1 MKPLNII
8 IAGGGTMG
16 TSLVQIF
23 SQNAFPVTLY
33 SRRRETLERAKDRI
47 AINQKALVQQNILS
61 GDESEAL
68 VRRISFSD
76 DKACFADADLV
87 IENITED
94 MEAKKRFWQEISRLV
109 PETAVLATNTSGL
122 SITEM
127 SGAVHLPERF
137 DGMHWFNPPHI
148 VQLIEVTKGEQTS
161 DATADFIMELS
172 KAVGKKPIKVQK
184 DIPGFIANRLQY
196 ALLREA
202 AHLVE
207 EGAASMEEVD
217 LACSLV
223 IGMRY
228 ACLGPFR
235 VVDMGGVDIFNSVS
249 NYLFAD
255 LCDDKDGSRLMQQL
269 VAEGKLG
276 VKSGEG
282 FYPYRPE
289 EIPELIQE
297 RDTRYIQMVQC
308 MDSFEKKPADEE
320 H

>member
-1 MKPLNII
+1 MNTEHII

-23 SQNAFPVTLY
+23 AQKGFAVTLY
-33 SRRRETLERAKDRI
+33 SRRQETLDRSQENI
-47 AINQKALVQQNILS
+47 RVNQ
-61 GDESEAL
+61 EAL
-68 VRRISFSD
+68 VAQGVVSQEESQTLIKLIAFTN

-87 IENITED
+87 IESISED
-94 MEAKKRFWQEISRLV
+94 MDVKKKFWDEISHLV
-109 PETAVLATNTSGL
+109 PENAILCTNTSGM

-127 SGAVHLPERF
+127 ATAVYRPERF
-137 DGMHWFNPPHI
+137 TGMHWFNSPHI
-148 VQLIEVTKGEQTS
+148 VQLVEVTKGEKTT
-161 DATADFIMELS
+161 DETADAVMELS
-172 KAVGKKPIKVQK
+172 RKLGKKPVKVQK

-207 EGAASMEEVD
+207 SGAASMEEVD

-249 NYLFAD
+249 NYLFED
-255 LCDDKDGSRLMQQL
+255 LCDDKDGSRLLQDL
-269 VAEGKLG
+269 VAQGKLG

-282 FYPYRPE
+282 FYSYRKE
-289 EIPELIQE
+289 EIPGLIKD
-297 RDTRYIQMVQC
+297 RDSRYIRMVQC
-308 MDSFEKKPADEE
+308 MDSFEEPEK
-320 H
+320 

>member
-1 MKPLNII
+1 MNTEHII

-23 SQNAFPVTLY
+23 AQKGFAVTLY
-33 SRRRETLERAKDRI
+33 SRHEETLARAQENIRV
-47 AINQKALVQQNILS
+47 NQ
-61 GDESEAL
+61 EAL
-68 VRRISFSD
+68 VAQGVVSPGESTALIGLIAFTN
-76 DKACFADADLV
+76 DKACFSNADLV
-87 IENITED
+87 IESISDD
-94 MEAKKRFWQEISRLV
+94 MDVKKKFWDEISHLV
-109 PETAVLATNTSGL
+109 PEDAILCSNTSGM

-127 SGAVHLPERF
+127 ATAVYRPERF
-137 DGMHWFNPPHI
+137 TGMHWFNPPHS
-148 VQLIEVTKGEQTS
+148 VQLVEVTKGEKTT
-161 DATADFIMELS
+161 DETADAIMELS
-172 KAVGKKPIKVQK
+172 RRLGKKPVKVQK

-207 EGAASMEEVD
+207 SGAASMEEVD

-249 NYLFAD
+249 NYLFED
-255 LCDDKDGSRLMQQL
+255 LCDDKDGSRLLQDL
-269 VAEGKLG
+269 VAQGKLG

-282 FYPYRPE
+282 FYKY
-289 EIPELIQE
+289 
-297 RDTRYIQMVQC
+297 
-308 MDSFEKKPADEE
+308 
-320 H
+320 

>member
-1 MKPLNII
+1 MKPMNII

-23 SQNAFPVTLY
+23 SQNSFPVTLY
-33 SRRRETLERAKDRI
+33 SRREETLARARENILINQQALIAQHILTAGESSALTDRI
-47 AINQKALVQQNILS
+47 TFTNSKSCFS
-61 GDESEAL
+61 G
-68 VRRISFSD
+68 
-76 DKACFADADLV
+76 ADLV
-87 IENITED
+87 IENISED
-94 MEAKKRFWQEISRLV
+94 MDCKKTFWEEISRLV
-109 PETAVLATNTSGL
+109 PEAAILCTNTSGL

-127 SGAVHLPERF
+127 SRAVHRPERF
-137 DGMHWFNPPHI
+137 TGMHWFNPPHI
-148 VQLIEVTKGEQTS
+148 VQLIEVTKGEHTS
-161 DATADFIMELS
+161 DETADFVMELS
-172 KAVGKKPIKVQK
+172 RAIGKKPIKVQK

-235 VVDMGGVDIFNSVS
+235 VTDMGGVDIFNSVS
-249 NYLFAD
+249 NYLFRD
-255 LCDDKDGSRLMQQL
+255 LCSDKDGSRLMQRL

-282 FYPYRPE
+282 FYAYRPE
-289 EIPELIQE
+289 EIPELIRD
-297 RDTRYIQMVQC
+297 RDTRYIRMVQC
-308 MDSFEKKPADEE
+308 MESFEEP
-320 H
+320 

>member
-1 MKPLNII
+1 MNTEHII

-23 SQNAFPVTLY
+23 AQKGFAVTLY
-33 SRRRETLERAKDRI
+33 SRRQETLDRSQENI
-47 AINQKALVQQNILS
+47 RVNQ
-61 GDESEAL
+61 EAL
-68 VRRISFSD
+68 VAQGVVSQEESQTLIKLIAFTN

-87 IENITED
+87 IESISED
-94 MEAKKRFWQEISRLV
+94 MDVKKKFWDEISHLV
-109 PETAVLATNTSGL
+109 PENAILCTNTSGM

-127 SGAVHLPERF
+127 ATAVYRPERF
-137 DGMHWFNPPHI
+137 TGMHWFNPPHI
-148 VQLIEVTKGEQTS
+148 VQLVEVTKGEKTT
-161 DATADFIMELS
+161 DETADAVMELS
-172 KAVGKKPIKVQK
+172 RKLGKKPVKVQK

-207 EGAASMEEVD
+207 SGAASMEEVD

-249 NYLFAD
+249 NYLFED
-255 LCDDKDGSRLMQQL
+255 LCDDKDGSRLLQDL
-269 VAEGKLG
+269 VAQGKLG
-276 VKSGEG
+276 VKSGDG
-282 FYPYRPE
+282 FYSYRKE
-289 EIPELIQE
+289 EIPGLIKD
-297 RDTRYIQMVQC
+297 RDSRYIRMVQC
-308 MDSFEKKPADEE
+308 MDSFEEPEK
-320 H
+320 